1 MLCAPGGGRARMRR
15 LRVIRKLRRGM
26 SPAEIVIMRN
36 RCAESRDPTTKAVA
50 CKRSL
55 LICAALQ
62 LLCCSV
68 SGAATQ
74 PASDA
79 RTLSVTVTA
88 SEALFARGIDISPSA
103 GEPTLGDFENIRQQG
118 YRFVIVAG
126 WGGVNPNGHAHAQL
140 SRARGAGLLT
150 AGYCYL
156 NFASPLDGGRQV
168 REALAAFGTESTWL
182 GFLAIDVETSAWNQ
196 LSPGLQSDPPDAAAQ
211 RRAVARIAEA
221 VQQAQQMGL
230 SAIIYTKKDDWQ
242 RVTGDTQQFR
252 SLPLWHPKTT
262 GGDDLNQPDL
272 ASPGYTFG
280 GWTSRV
286 GKQFELDTV
295 LNRPPIPVDLDVFDL
310 NAFSA
315 DGPNYRGAVERI
327 FAAD

>member
-1 MLCAPGGGRARMRR
+1 
-15 LRVIRKLRRGM
+15 
-26 SPAEIVIMRN
+26 MRN
-36 RCAESRDPTTKAVA
+36 RRTEFRDSTTKTVA
-50 CKRSL
+50 RKRSM
-55 LICAALQ
+55 LICVAIQ
-62 LLCCSV
+62 LLFCSV

-74 PASDA
+74 PAPRSASLPAPDA
-79 RTLSVTVTA
+79 LASSTTITA
-88 SEALFARGIDISPSA
+88 SEIPFARGIDISPSA
-103 GEPTLGDFENIRQQG
+103 GEPTLGDFDNIRQQG

-126 WGGVNPNGHAHAQL
+126 WGGVNPNSHAHAQL

-168 REALAAFGTESTWL
+168 REALTAFGTEWTCL

-196 LSPGLQSDPPDAAAQ
+196 LSTGLQLDPPDAAAQ

-221 VQQAQQMGL
+221 VQQAQRIGL
-230 SAIIYTKKDDWQ
+230 SVLIYTKKDDWQ
-242 RVTGDTQQFR
+242 RVTGDTQQF
-252 SLPLWHPKTT
+252 SNLPLWHPKTI

-272 ASPGYTFG
+272 SSPGYTFG

-286 GKQFELDTV
+286 GKQYELDTV

-310 NAFSA
+310 NVFSA
-315 DGPNYRGAVERI
+315 SNPNPRGTAELRI
-327 FAAD
+327 VAAD